1 MECLPVFLKKGRK
14 KDIKKRDLKEAIH
27 TTSTILIHFLPQ
39 IPRDSKYGFFSS
51 PQAINVIH
59 HVYPQLTYA
68 HHE

>member
-1 MECLPVFLKKGRK
+1 MPPRVPLKREKERHK
-14 KDIKKRDLKEAIH
+14 KKRDLKEAIH
-27 TTSTILIHFLPQ
+27 TTSTTLIHFLSQ
-39 IPRDSKYGFFSS
+39 VPRDSKYAFFSS

>member
-1 MECLPVFLKKGRK
+1 MPPHVPLKREKERHK
-14 KDIKKRDLKEAIH
+14 KKRDLKEAIH

-68 HHE
+68 HYE